1 MYPTLF
7 GECRRPQQTWVHKT
21 KHHHNGLL
29 DDNRA
34 VEPPES
40 IPNSEVK
47 RSIADGSVGSP
58 HVRVG
63 HRQASI
69 LNPSRATC
77 WGFSLC
83 ATVCQVALLRFGVEY
98 GESLLPDKGQA
109 DLLRPAGSA
118 FPPSMAVIAHI
129 WLTIF
134 ESTRRETGWAFQVL
148 MSFLTGFNLTNN
160 LSFSAVSLCPGWIII
175 FRSFP

>member
-1 MYPTLF
+1 M
-7 GECRRPQQTWVHKT
+7 HKT

-118 FPPSMAVIAHI
+118 FPPSMAVTCEQEPVRSAAGVAKRDKQ
-129 WLTIF
+129 
-134 ESTRRETGWAFQVL
+134 ESQTERSSGLIVGHRNRRLICCIQK
-148 MSFLTGFNLTNN
+148 
-160 LSFSAVSLCPGWIII
+160 P
-175 FRSFP
+175 R